1 MYSVYLLR
9 KPRYTFLSIKPI
21 LPFPL
26 PTRALKTMSGEPVG
40 AFLFLF
46 HLCLIKPTFF
56 AWGLIWDQAF
66 DIWKLRFGYLF
77 ILRSVYQ
84 LYTSQVVA
92 SHFWSRDWPTCRW
105 HHLARKS
112 ARFLADGKFVCLSSS
127 FSSVRSRAHPA
138 SISLF
143 GISASF
149 RREEFIYVAAISF
162 LGPQNLIGMLGFN
175 LKWTWTSTRSLMILM
190 QALFQIR
197 QRENV

>member
-1 MYSVYLLR
+1 M
-9 KPRYTFLSIKPI
+9 
-21 LPFPL
+21 
-26 PTRALKTMSGEPVG
+26 
-40 AFLFLF
+40 
-46 HLCLIKPTFF
+46 
-56 AWGLIWDQAF
+56 
-66 DIWKLRFGYLF
+66 
-77 ILRSVYQ
+77 
-84 LYTSQVVA
+84 VA

-149 RREEFIYVAAISF
+149 RREEFIYVAAISL

-175 LKWTWTSTRSLMILM
+175 LKWTWTSTRSLMIL
-190 QALFQIR
+190 IR
-197 QRENV
+197 VISNSPTGKYLIFRKQTINSLQQKSGFLLVYYIYRVSKKIRKRLNINTNGLKKRKKYELNIL